1 MDFSYNQKQLQF
13 QQKAREFIE
22 KEMAPKIEEYD
33 RRSIFAKEAFL
44 KFGEQGFLGVIVP
57 QEFGG
62 LALGTMEYC
71 LLSEELGRLSAGYHH
86 NGIFQT
92 QKMIMNYGTQE
103 QKKRF
108 LPGLASGKFHAA
120 TAISEPAA
128 GSSFAKIKTFARN
141 IKDNYILNG
150 VKNHINDAA
159 EADILN
165 LLART
170 ERGLTIFLL
179 EKGTPG
185 FKIKRKLDPIGL
197 RASPIYEFELKESPI
212 PKENLLGQEGEGLSI
227 FVNTFNFSRLGNASV
242 FLGMAKAAMEE
253 ALNFAEAREIGD
265 QNVIDFQGIRWIV
278 AELYTQLEA
287 AELLRNK
294 GATLDETEGDSSSSA
309 SMAKLFCGE
318 VAVETIMAAIRITG
332 SHGCYRD
339 KPFERWL
346 RDAKALEIAGGTPE
360 IMKNIVAD
368 QILKKERNG

>member
-1 MDFSYNQKQLQF
+1 VDFSYNQNQLKF
-13 QQKAREFIE
+13 QKNAREFIE
-22 KEMAPKIEEYD
+22 KEMAPNVAEYD

-62 LALGTMEYC
+62 LGLGAMEYC

-92 QKMIMNYGTQE
+92 QKMIMNHGTRE
-103 QKKRF
+103 QKNRF
-108 LPGLASGKFHAA
+108 LPGLANGKLHAA

-128 GSSFAKIKTFARN
+128 GSSFTKIKTFAR
-141 IKDNYILNG
+141 KTKESYILNG
-150 VKNHINDAA
+150 VKSHINDAA

-170 ERGLTIFLL
+170 EHGLTIFLL
-179 EKGTPG
+179 EQGTPG
-185 FKIKRKLDPIGL
+185 FKIKHKLDPIGL

-212 PKENLLGQEGEGLSI
+212 PKENILGQEGEGLSI
-227 FVNTFNFSRLGNASV
+227 FINTFNFSRLGNASV
-242 FLGMAKAAMEE
+242 FLGMAKAALEE
-253 ALNFAEAREIGD
+253 ALNFAGSREIGD
-265 QNVIDFQGIRWIV
+265 QNVTGFQGIRWIV

-294 GATLDETEGDSSSSA
+294 AATLEETGSDSSSTA

-339 KPFERWL
+339 QPFERWL

-360 IMKNIVAD
+360 IMKNLVAD
-368 QILKKERNG
+368 QILKKERRG

>member
-141 IKDNYILNG
+141 IKDN
-150 VKNHINDAA
+150 
-159 EADILN
+159 
-165 LLART
+165 
-170 ERGLTIFLL
+170 
-179 EKGTPG
+179 
-185 FKIKRKLDPIGL
+185 
-197 RASPIYEFELKESPI
+197 
-212 PKENLLGQEGEGLSI
+212 
-227 FVNTFNFSRLGNASV
+227 
-242 FLGMAKAAMEE
+242 
-253 ALNFAEAREIGD
+253 
-265 QNVIDFQGIRWIV
+265 
-278 AELYTQLEA
+278 
-287 AELLRNK
+287 
-294 GATLDETEGDSSSSA
+294 
-309 SMAKLFCGE
+309 
-318 VAVETIMAAIRITG
+318 
-332 SHGCYRD
+332 
-339 KPFERWL
+339 
-346 RDAKALEIAGGTPE
+346 
-360 IMKNIVAD
+360 
-368 QILKKERNG
+368 

>member
-1 MDFSYNQKQLQF
+1 MDFSYSQNQIQF
-13 QQKAREFIE
+13 QLKAREFIE
-22 KEMAPKIEEYD
+22 KEMAPKVVEFD
-33 RRSIFAKEAFL
+33 RLSMFDKKAFAK
-44 KFGEQGFLGVIVP
+44 FGAQGFLGVIVP
-57 QEFGG
+57 QKFGG
-62 LALGTMEYC
+62 LGLGTMEYC

-92 QKMIMNYGTQE
+92 QKMIMRHGTE
-103 QKKRF
+103 GQKNRF
-108 LPGLASGKFHAA
+108 LPGLAIGKLHAA
-120 TAISEPAA
+120 TAISEPGA
-128 GSSFAKIKTFARN
+128 GSSFAKIKTFARKT
-141 IKDNYILNG
+141 KDNYILNG
-150 VKNHINDAA
+150 VKSHINDAA
-159 EADILN
+159 EADIMN

-179 EKGTPG
+179 AKGTPG

-212 PKENLLGQEGEGLSI
+212 PKENILGQEGEGLSI
-227 FVNTFNFSRLGNASV
+227 FIDTFNFSRLGNASV
-242 FLGMAKAAMEE
+242 FLGMAKAALEE
-253 ALNFAEAREIGD
+253 ALIFAGTREIGN
-265 QNVIDFQGIRWIV
+265 QNVADFQGIRWIV

-294 GATLDETEGDSSSSA
+294 AATIEKTKDYSSSIA

-360 IMKNIVAD
+360 IMKNLVAD
-368 QILKKERNG
+368 QILKKRRG